1 MLRLVIKEGR
11 MSRVGKK
18 PIEIPQNVEI
28 SVEKD
33 NLVKVKGPKG
43 ELEQSIDSRFNLVT
57 EDNVLTVER
66 PDETKETRSLHG
78 LYRTLIANMIEGV
91 SNGYSKKLLITGS
104 GYRAQKQGNNL
115 VMNLG
120 YSHQIT
126 IAEEDGITIDVPDN
140 LTIVVNGIDKQKV
153 GSVAANIR
161 KCRLPEPYKGKG
173 IRYEDEH
180 IRRKEGKTGK

>member
-1 MLRLVIKEGR
+1 

-18 PIEIPQNVEI
+18 PIEIPSNVEI
-28 SVEKD
+28 SVAKD

-43 ELEQSIDSRFNLVT
+43 ELEQQIDKRFNL
-57 EDNVLTVER
+57 DIQDGILTLVR

-78 LYRTLIANMIEGV
+78 LYRTLIANMVEGV

-104 GYRAQKQGNNL
+104 GYRAQKQGKNL
-115 VMNLG
+115 VLNLG

-126 IAEEDGITIDVPDN
+126 IPEEEGISIEAPDN
-140 LTIVVNGIDKQKV
+140 LTIIVSGIDKQKV

-161 KCRLPEPYKGKG
+161 KTRLPEPYKGKG
-173 IRYEDEH
+173 VRYEDEH